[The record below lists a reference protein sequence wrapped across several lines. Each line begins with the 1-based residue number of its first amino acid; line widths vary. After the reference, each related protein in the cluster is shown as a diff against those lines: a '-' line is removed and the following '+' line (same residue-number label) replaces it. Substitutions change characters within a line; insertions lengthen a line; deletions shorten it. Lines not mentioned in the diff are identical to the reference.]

1 MKVNLT
7 LILFFAISQLFG
19 QTAFSVSAYKM
30 TIKGTSNLHDWEST
44 AKELRVKGDFTLQQ
58 DKFSSLNA
66 LSVEVPVKSIKS
78 TKGSIMDNKTY
89 DALKADQNAN
99 ITFKLEGVTPFKAQA
114 DGYTVTA
121 TGNLTIAGSTKKVEL
136 IAKGKPN
143 GDGSITFSGS
153 HKLKMTDFGIKPPTA
168 LMGTMKVGND
178 IEVVF
183 SVTMKKS

>member
-44 AKELRVKGDFTLQQ
+44 VKELRAKGDISLQQ
-58 DKFSSLNA
+58 DKFTVLNA
-66 LSVEVPVKSIKS
+66 LSVEIPVKSIKS

-89 DALKADQNAN
+89 DALKADNHPN
-99 ITFKLEGVTPFKAQA
+99 ITFKLEGVTPIKAQA

-121 TGNLTIAGSTKKVEL
+121 SGNLAFAGSTKKVEL
-136 IAKGKPN
+136 IAKGKSN
-143 GDGSITFSGS
+143 GDGTITFSGS
-153 HKLKMTDFGIKPPTA
+153 QKIKMTDFGIKPPTA
-168 LMGTMKVGND
+168 LMGTMKVGNEV
-178 IEVVF
+178 EVVF

>member
-44 AKELRVKGDFTLQQ
+44 VKELRAKGDISLQQ
-58 DKFSSLNA
+58 DKFTALNA

-89 DALKADQNAN
+89 DALKADNHPN
-99 ITFKLEGVTPFKAQA
+99 ITFKLEGVTPIKAQA

-121 TGNLTIAGSTKKVEL
+121 SGNLSFAGSTKKVEL
-136 IAKGKPN
+136 TVKGKSN
-143 GDGSITFSGS
+143 GDGTITFSGS
-153 HKLKMTDFGIKPPTA
+153 QKLKMTDFGIKPPTA
-168 LMGTMKVGND
+168 LMGTMKVGNEV
-178 IEVVF
+178 EVVF

>member
-7 LILFFAISQLFG
+7 LILFLAIGQLFG

-44 AKELRVKGDFTLQQ
+44 VKELRAKGDFSLQQ
-58 DKFSSLNA
+58 DKFTALNA

-89 DALKADQNAN
+89 DALKADSHPN
-99 ITFKLEGVTPFKAQA
+99 INFKLEGVTPIKAQT

-121 TGNLTIAGSTKKVEL
+121 SGNLTFAGSTKKVEL
-136 IAKGKPN
+136 TAKGKSN
-143 GDGSITFSGS
+143 GDGTITFSGS
-153 HKLKMTDFGIKPPTA
+153 QKIKMTDFGIKPPTA
-168 LMGTMKVGND
+168 LMGTMKVGNEV
-178 IEVVF
+178 EVVF